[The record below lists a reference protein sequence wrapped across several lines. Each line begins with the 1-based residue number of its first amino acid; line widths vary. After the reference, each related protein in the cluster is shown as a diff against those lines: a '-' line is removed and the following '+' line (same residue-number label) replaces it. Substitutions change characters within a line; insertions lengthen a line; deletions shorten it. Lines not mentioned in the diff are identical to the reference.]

1 MSYPQQQLTAE
12 QVKSQLQTNGDFLQL
27 TRSHEFSMPACS
39 FEVVCTSSMAKSTV
53 SVLDTGIIVFEPLGH
68 SASKNIVLSSA
79 VHGNETAPIEICS
92 ELIKQL
98 ILGELHLEHR
108 TLFLFG
114 NPASIN
120 INQRF
125 VEENLNRLFSSEE
138 FSSKDLSSK
147 EFSSKEFSGGHSL
160 DQGQGAGLINK
171 ERHRALLLEKTVQA
185 FFLQGSGERFH
196 YDLHTAIRGS
206 KNDKFAVYPYRH
218 NKPWVKEQLQ
228 FMLACGVNTILFSNS
243 PTTTFSY
250 FSANNFDAHAFTVE
264 LGKVK
269 AFGENDMTNFAEVT
283 SSLTALISGLPL
295 TLGDYNKEDF
305 SFFEIDQII
314 NRQHENFTLHF
325 ADDVENFTDFAIGTI
340 IAIDGEQEIKTRKQG
355 EAIIFP
361 NANVAIGQRALLTV
375 IPVEIN
381 PE

>member
-1 MSYPQQQLTAE
+1 MSYPQKQLSVEELKE
-12 QVKSQLQTNGDFLQL
+12 QLLTNGDFLDL
-27 TRSHEFSMPACS
+27 TRSHEFSMSAFD
-39 FEVVCTSSMAKSTV
+39 FEVVCISNLAKTKV
-53 SVLDTGIIVFEPLGH
+53 SVLDTGIIIFEPLGH
-68 SASKNIVLSSA
+68 TSSKDIVLSSA

-98 ILGELHLEHR
+98 ILGELHLENR

-120 INQRF
+120 ISQRF
-125 VEENLNRLFSSEE
+125 VEENLNRLFS
-138 FSSKDLSSK
+138 
-147 EFSSKEFSGGHSL
+147 GGHSQ
-160 DQGQGAGLINK
+160 DQGKGEGLINK
-171 ERHRALLLEKTVQA
+171 ERHRALLLEKTVTD
-185 FFLQGSGERFH
+185 FFNHTQSVQGKSERFH

-206 KNDKFAVYPYRH
+206 KNDKFAVYPFRH

-228 FMLACGVNTILFSNS
+228 FLLACGVNTILFSNS

-250 FSANNFDAHAFTVE
+250 FSSNEFGAHAFTVE

-269 AFGENDMTNFAEVT
+269 PFGENDMVKFAGVKA
-283 SSLTALISGLPL
+283 SLTSLVSGQPLALVE
-295 TLGDYNKEDF
+295 YQKEDF

-314 NRQHENFTLHF
+314 DRQNDNFKLHF
-325 ADDVENFTDFAIGTI
+325 ADDVENFTDFPIGTVL
-340 IAIDGEQEIKTRKQG
+340 ATDGEQEITTHKVG

-375 IPVEIN
+375 IPVEID

>member
-1 MSYPQQQLTAE
+1 MSFPQEQLSAE
-12 QVKSQLQTNGDFLQL
+12 QLKAHLLSTGDFLKL
-27 TRSHEFSMPACS
+27 TRAHEFFMPNFS
-39 FEVVCTSSMAKSTV
+39 FEVICKTNSSRSKV
-53 SVLDTGIIVFEPLGH
+53 SVLDTGIIIFEPLSH
-68 SASKNIVLSSA
+68 TSNKDIVLSSA

-98 ILGELHLEHR
+98 LLGDLHLEHR

-120 INQRF
+120 ISKRF
-125 VEENLNRLFSSEE
+125 VEENLNRLFS
-138 FSSKDLSSK
+138 
-147 EFSSKEFSGGHSL
+147 GGHSK
-160 DQGQGAGLINK
+160 DQGQGEGLINK
-171 ERHRALLLEKTVQA
+171 ERHRALLLENTVA
-185 FFLQGSGERFH
+185 DFFNQGSDISKERQRYH

-206 KNDKFAVYPYRH
+206 KNDKFAVYPFRH
-218 NKPWVKEQLQ
+218 NKPWVQEQLQ

-250 FSANNFDAHAFTVE
+250 YSSNLFNAHAFTVE

-269 AFGENDMTNFAEVT
+269 PFGENDMESFAKVQQ
-283 SSLTALISGLPL
+283 SLTSLISGVAISYKAYKA
-295 TLGDYNKEDF
+295 DDF

-314 NRQHENFTLHF
+314 DRHHEDFSLCF
-325 ADDVENFTDFAIGTI
+325 DDDVENFTDFPVDTV
-340 IAIDGEQEIKTRKQG
+340 IAIDGETQVKTKKQG

-375 IPVEIN
+375 IPVKIDAV
-381 PE
+381 